1 MSGLEIKASVI
12 IPSFNGAR
20 KINHLLDSLLKQTA
34 HEFEIIVVIDGST
47 DHTID
52 ILSPYHKAFRKF
64 KVILQNN
71 QGRSRC
77 RNNGAKAASADILIF
92 YDDDMI
98 PASDS
103 VEKHLNFHSQFLG
116 ILCGDVVEIFGANVS
131 DLQNYKAWLT
141 AKWTS
146 KYAGDFTKMTRS
158 NLFFTAANC
167 SFPKALFL
175 QMNGF
180 DEDLSDAEDY
190 ELARRALDRHVPV
203 VYDKCNKAVHNDQ
216 IACRS
221 YIRRLREYSAAH
233 EKLNMRE
240 SVTSRKRSR
249 GVNLKRLV
257 YRAFAFQF
265 WVWLID
271 AGVFS
276 YVFPTRLRYALYSV
290 IIHSLAYEYSNV
302 RI

>member
-1 MSGLEIKASVI
+1 
-12 IPSFNGAR
+12 
-20 KINHLLDSLLKQTA
+20 
-34 HEFEIIVVIDGST
+34 
-47 DHTID
+47 
-52 ILSPYHKAFRKF
+52 
-64 KVILQNN
+64 
-71 QGRSRC
+71 
-77 RNNGAKAASADILIF
+77 
-92 YDDDMI
+92 
-98 PASDS
+98 
-103 VEKHLNFHSQFLG
+103 
-116 ILCGDVVEIFGANVS
+116 
-131 DLQNYKAWLT
+131 
-141 AKWTS
+141 
-146 KYAGDFTKMTRS
+146 
-158 NLFFTAANC
+158 
-167 SFPKALFL
+167 
-175 QMNGF
+175 MNGF

>member
-158 NLFFTAANC
+158 KFIIQSIPLNPGFVLFVMYCGMMSCVDSIFYTSC
-167 SFPKALFL
+167 KGRCQP
-175 QMNGF
+175 
-180 DEDLSDAEDY
+180 
-190 ELARRALDRHVPV
+190 
-203 VYDKCNKAVHNDQ
+203 YDIGYPQVCMHN
-216 IACRS
+216 
-221 YIRRLREYSAAH
+221 
-233 EKLNMRE
+233 
-240 SVTSRKRSR
+240 V
-249 GVNLKRLV
+249 
-257 YRAFAFQF
+257 RAFDQKNSKS
-265 WVWLID
+265 VYPNLDEI
-271 AGVFS
+271 
-276 YVFPTRLRYALYSV
+276 RLSRINKHKHGNLLLLQKFFKSGAL
-290 IIHSLAYEYSNV
+290 LAYQHKAKIKILFQIRGYPFKV
-302 RI
+302 K